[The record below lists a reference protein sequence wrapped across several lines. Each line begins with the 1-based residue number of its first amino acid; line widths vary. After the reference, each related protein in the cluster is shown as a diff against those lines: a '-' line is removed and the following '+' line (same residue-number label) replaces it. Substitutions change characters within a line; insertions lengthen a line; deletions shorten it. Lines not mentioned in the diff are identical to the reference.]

1 MINVTQI
8 ILLAFA
14 LVLGSSVRAFAAPIY
29 YIYLG
34 VGSGSVGSTVFD
46 AVTFTIIATA
56 DTDNIAP
63 WSSADLQNTHLSTTI
78 EIADVGLF
86 SIDTPSH
93 TWILED
99 CCGGLGRD
107 LATNWITIGEA
118 GFNSVGYGLDT
129 ILGPILEENPF
140 STQFHTVAT
149 SGGVLSFTAMEHVTF
164 EALTQAPST
173 APIRCC
179 LSAVVSGLL
188 SQRVVARHARR
199 SCGGDMVISVCE
211 RRHLCSL
218 RQHRLRDK

>member
-173 APIRCC
+173 IPIPEPSS
-179 LSAVVSGLL
+179 LLLLGSGLWAAL
-188 SQRVVARHARR
+188 AARR
-199 SCGGDMVISVCE
+199 
-211 RRHLCSL
+211 
-218 RQHRLRDK
+218 RQTRV